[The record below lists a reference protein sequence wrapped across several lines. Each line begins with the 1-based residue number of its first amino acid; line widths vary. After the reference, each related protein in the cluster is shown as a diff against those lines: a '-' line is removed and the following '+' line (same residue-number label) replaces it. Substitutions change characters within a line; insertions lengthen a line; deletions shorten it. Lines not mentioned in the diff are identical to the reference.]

1 MKLFPYFKRYID
13 RTGKIRRGS
22 AMTDEKRLFKMMNS
36 NNPRSIDDALNDI
49 YETYKPLLVFIA
61 SRYLNDTEDIKD
73 VVQETFIEFFQHM
86 HQEHK
91 NIKAYLTIACK
102 HHAIDV
108 LRKKKHIQYMS
119 EEEIN
124 ALIDDD
130 TRYQNTYSEM
140 IHDLR
145 CYLQEEEVN
154 IIVFHLVDGLTFQEI
169 AVKMY
174 TNANTIKTRYYR
186 ALRKY
191 QKQKGLK
198 VYEKN

>member
-1 MKLFPYFKRYID
+1 MKLFIHLKRYIN
-13 RTGKIRRGS
+13 RKEEIRRGS
-22 AMTDEKRLFKMMNS
+22 AMTDEKRLFKIMNS
-36 NNPRSIDDALNDI
+36 NNPRLIDDALNDI
-49 YETYKPLLVFIA
+49 YETYKPLLVFVA

-108 LRKKKHIQYMS
+108 LRKKKPIQYMS
-119 EEEIN
+119 EDEIN

-130 TRYQNTYSEM
+130 KTHHNTFSEM

-145 CYLQEEEVN
+145 LYLQEEEVN

-169 AVKMY
+169 AMKMY

-198 VYEKN
+198 VHEKN

>member
-1 MKLFPYFKRYID
+1 
-13 RTGKIRRGS
+13 
-22 AMTDEKRLFKMMNS
+22 MTDEKRLFKMMNS

-73 VVQETFIEFFQHM
+73 VVQETFIEFFQHL

>member
-1 MKLFPYFKRYID
+1 
-13 RTGKIRRGS
+13 
-22 AMTDEKRLFKMMNS
+22 MTDEKRLLKIMNS
-36 NNPRSIDDALNDI
+36 NNPRLIDDALNDI
-49 YETYKPLLVFIA
+49 YETYKPLLIFVA

-119 EEEIN
+119 DDDIN
-124 ALIDDD
+124 ALMDDD
-130 TRYQNTYSEM
+130 ETHHNTFSEM

-145 CYLQEEEVN
+145 LYLQEEEVN

-169 AVKMY
+169 AMKMY

-198 VYEKN
+198 VHEKN

>member
-1 MKLFPYFKRYID
+1 
-13 RTGKIRRGS
+13 
-22 AMTDEKRLFKMMNS
+22 MMNS

-130 TRYQNTYSEM
+130 TTHQNTYSEM

-198 VYEKN
+198 VHEKN